1 MAGSTWVQDK
11 IELYEGE
18 LVVFK
23 RANSPNWYMRI
34 YIQKELRHFQKSL
47 RTHNVHAATEK
58 AKAIFKELQQTIA
71 RDEKV
76 FSIDLQSAIQAYYDA
91 EKARYRM
98 GIIKEDWLLKK
109 HAYLSNT
116 FMPFIGNAKIV
127 NTITDKQIEEFVDQ
141 RLQTCKKKQTVQQE
155 ITIIKHFYAS
165 YLIKK
170 GYVFRAPE
178 FPRFKL
184 GKGDLS
190 RRGDTFSEE
199 EYNKLIRF
207 IDKQWIVYP
216 TSETYATCPR
226 IRHAVKQYGNKENK
240 EKRLN
245 QLEWDMELHRRQ
257 LIKYAILI
265 AANSGIRLPQ
275 ELFSLRWRDIECKHS
290 KKFLDKESI
299 RLPQEYFIQEYG
311 IGEPAKWSGIPG
323 WECELAIIHM
333 REEYSKT
340 GERRIPT
347 VLGSVFRSLSSYY
360 YEMYEHYELDFK
372 LPDQNPDMPVFMELF
387 GRRKSQEFDKYAF
400 NRMWRELM
408 NDAGLNR
415 IHFTPYHLRHYFITE
430 RIRAGTPVPQLAK
443 LCGNS
448 PNIIYSTYEHI
459 FLEDDVAALFR
470 KEK

>member
-18 LVVFK
+18 LIVFK
-23 RANSPNWYMRI
+23 RANSPNWYLRI
-34 YIQKELRHFQKSL
+34 YVQQELKHYQKSL
-47 RTHNVHAATEK
+47 RTDNVYSAIEK

-71 RDEKV
+71 REEKV
-76 FSIDLQSAIQAYYDA
+76 FSIDLKSAIDGYYA
-91 EKARYRM
+91 QEKTRYRR
-98 GIIKEDWLLKK
+98 GLIKEDWLLKK
-109 HAYLSNT
+109 HAYLCNTYAPFMGLSTSVNSISNE
-116 FMPFIGNAKIV
+116 
-127 NTITDKQIEEFVDQ
+127 QIEAFIDQ
-141 RLQTCKKKQTVQQE
+141 RLLKCKRKQTVQQE

-170 GYVFRAPE
+170 GYVFKVPE

-184 GKGDLS
+184 GKSDLS
-190 RRGDTFSEE
+190 RRGDTFTRN
-199 EYNKLIRF
+199 EYNNLLRF
-207 IDKQWIVYP
+207 IDKKWIITPGSAEYD
-216 TSETYATCPR
+216 SHPR
-226 IRHAVKQYGNKENK
+226 IRHAVKQYGNKDNK
-240 EKRLN
+240 EKKLN

-265 AANSGIRLPQ
+265 GANSGIRLPQ
-275 ELFSLRWRDIECKHS
+275 ELFSLRWKDIEWKQS
-290 KKFLDKESI
+290 KQSLDRDSI
-299 RLPQEYFIQEYG
+299 LLPQEYFIQEYG
-311 IGEPAKWSGIPG
+311 ITEPDKWSQVPG

-340 GERRIPT
+340 GERKIPT
-347 VLGSVFRSLSSYY
+347 VLGAVFRSLFAYY
-360 YEMYEHYELDFK
+360 YDMYEYYELDLK
-372 LPDQNPDMPVFMELF
+372 LPDEDKDAPVFMELF
-387 GRRKSQEFDKYAF
+387 GRRKFQQFDKYAF

-408 NDAGLNR
+408 RDAGLNR

-459 FLEDDVAALFR
+459 FLEDDVATLF
-470 KEK
+470 KK